1 MNRSVLEVSSQQSA
15 VMLVCSTSRLN
26 NHIRFARDKLQ
37 LYDALRSQDYK
48 YSKQITSNIRR
59 PFLTNG
65 FKFHF
70 PFFAKNKRK
79 RSMCSKNWP
88 VCPHDEHFS
97 SESSKNQ
104 KQSNHNSQSGERKIP
119 VKPMRAQSKNNLTAK
134 ARENLR
140 GKTCAGDQVVI
151 GFSFAS
157 D

>member
-15 VMLVCSTSRLN
+15 VMLVCSTSRFN
-26 NHIRFARDKLQ
+26 NHIRFASDKLQ

-79 RSMCSKNWP
+79 CSMCSKNWP
-88 VCPHDEHFS
+88 VCPHDYSTFRLS
-97 SESSKNQ
+97 VVKTKN
-104 KQSNHNSQSGERKIP
+104 KVIP
-119 VKPMRAQSKNNLTAK
+119 IAN
-134 ARENLR
+134 REK
-140 GKTCAGDQVVI
+140 GKYL
-151 GFSFAS
+151 
-157 D
+157 